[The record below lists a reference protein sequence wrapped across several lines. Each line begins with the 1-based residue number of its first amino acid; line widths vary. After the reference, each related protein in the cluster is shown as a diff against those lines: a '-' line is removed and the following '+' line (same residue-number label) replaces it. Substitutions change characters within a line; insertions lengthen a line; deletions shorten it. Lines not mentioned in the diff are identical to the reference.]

1 MLNKKMLIDGAFV
14 DASDGAVIESK
25 SPIDGKLL
33 GTFPSATQADIEKAV
48 DCAAEAQ
55 KKWAAL
61 SFNQRA
67 AFLLKAA
74 DVLER
79 AEDEITRLQCRESG
93 KPLAQCKGEY
103 SGVPAVFRSC
113 VAAAMHDYGNVYP
126 NNADC
131 GTISD
136 LTMTV
141 TEPLGVVCCMG
152 PFNFPIS
159 NLSYKVAAALMV
171 GDTVI
176 MKAASDVALATLL
189 YAEKLETAGFPAG
202 VIQVITGPGSRVV
215 RTIMD
220 NKKVSAVAFT
230 GSTEVGS
237 ELIKN
242 SAKHMQRVLLELG
255 GNDALIICED
265 ADIDYAVSE
274 AMTRLLISGQ
284 NCCVPK
290 RFLVQASI
298 KDAFLTKLIAAVEK
312 IKMGDPMDPENDMGP
327 LVSERAAADVESQIN
342 LTISQGAKLVCGG
355 KREGAY
361 VKPTILDGVTKDMDI
376 ASDMEIFGPV
386 FPIITF
392 QTDDEAIAICNQSC
406 YGLNGG
412 VITSD
417 FNRSIRI
424 AGKMQS
430 GTIVT
435 NGGGRWRRDT
445 APFGG
450 YKKSGVGREGIL
462 DILHEMSQRKT
473 LVIKN
478 LNQ

>member
-1 MLNKKMLIDGAFV
+1 MLNKKMLINGAFK
-14 DASDGAVIESK
+14 DASDGSALQST
-25 SPIDGKLL
+25 SPIDGRLL
-33 GTFPSATQADIEKAV
+33 GTFPSAATCDIETAV
-48 DCAAEAQ
+48 DCADKAQ
-55 KKWAAL
+55 KAWAACSL
-61 SFNQRA
+61 QDRA
-67 AFLLKAA
+67 AYLLKAA
-74 DVLER
+74 DLLEA
-79 AEDEITRLQCRESG
+79 AETEIVTLQCRESG
-93 KPLAQCKGEY
+93 KPLAQCRGEY

-113 VAAAMHDYGNVYP
+113 VAAAMHDYGQVFP
-126 NNADC
+126 NTTDRD
-131 GTISD
+131 GLSD

-159 NLSYKVAAALMV
+159 NLSYKVAAALIM
-171 GDTVI
+171 GNTVLI
-176 MKAASDVALATLL
+176 KAASDVALTTLL
-189 YAEKLETAGFPAG
+189 YTEVLQQAGFPAG
-202 VIQVITGPGSRVV
+202 VIQTLTGPGGTVV
-215 RTIMD
+215 KKIMD
-220 NKKVSAVAFT
+220 SEKVSAVAFT

-237 ELIKN
+237 QLIQN

-265 ADIDYAVSE
+265 ADLDYAVSE

-290 RFLVQASI
+290 RFLVQRTV
-298 KDAFLTKLIAAVEK
+298 KDAFLEKLTAAVK
-312 IKMGDPMDPENDMGP
+312 QVKVGDPMDASVTMGP
-327 LVSERAAADVESQIN
+327 LVSERAAKGVEAQIRRAVE
-342 LTISQGAKLVCGG
+342 QGATLVCGG
-355 KREGAY
+355 NREGAY
-361 VKPTILDGVTKDMDI
+361 VYPAILDHVTKDMDV
-376 ASDMEIFGPV
+376 AGDVEIFGPA

-392 QTDDEAIAICNQSC
+392 DTDEEAIAICNQSC

-417 FNRSIRI
+417 FNRSIRL
-424 AGKMQS
+424 ACKMQS

-450 YKKSGVGREGIL
+450 YKKSGIGREGIL
-462 DILHEMSQRKT
+462 DILHELSQRKT

-478 LNQ
+478 LNR